1 MDVFNTIV
9 SSTGSVAGAVL
20 AFVLVLSIV
29 VFVHEMGHFLV
40 ARAFKVKIETFS
52 IGFGPEIYGWND
64 SQGTRW
70 KISWI
75 PLGGYVKFLG
85 DEGPASIPSHEKIA
99 EAEAKG
105 EQEKL
110 FHFKPLYQRTLVVL
124 AGPFANFLLAIAIF
138 AVVIGIFG
146 EPKVEPRIGAVL
158 PGEAGEAA
166 GFQKDDLVLT
176 VDGRPVDDFNDIVT
190 VVAQS
195 PDRPLRFGIERAGER
210 KTLVATPR
218 REELTLNFGL
228 KAEGG
233 RLGLQSAGGTYFVYH
248 DPIGAVW
255 AGANRV
261 WFVFDQTFSF
271 LGQLIVG
278 QADTSQM
285 RGPLGIAEVSG
296 QVASAGILP
305 LVQLVA
311 VLSASIGLI
320 NLFPIP
326 MLDGG
331 HLLYYAFEAVRGKPL
346 GERAQELGFRIG
358 LALVLFLMVFATWN
372 DLARMGNF

>member
-1 MDVFNTIV
+1 MDIFNTIV
-9 SSTGSVAGAVL
+9 SSTGSIAGAIL
-20 AFVLVLSIV
+20 AFVAVLSVV
-29 VFVHEMGHFLV
+29 VFIHEMGHFLV
-40 ARAFKVKIETFS
+40 ARAFNVKIETFS
-52 IGFGPEIYGWND
+52 IGFGPEIFGWND
-64 SQGTRW
+64 SKGTRW
-70 KISWI
+70 KVSWL
-75 PLGGYVKFLG
+75 PLGGYVKFFG
-85 DEGPASIPSHEKIA
+85 DEGPASIPSEERIA

-105 EQEKL
+105 EHDKL
-110 FHFKPLYQRTLVVL
+110 FHFKPLYQRTLIVA
-124 AGPFANFLLAIAIF
+124 AGPVANFILAIFIF
-138 AVVIGIFG
+138 ATIIGIFG
-146 EPKVEPRIGAVL
+146 EPKVDPRVGAVL

-166 GFQKDDLVLT
+166 GFQKGDLVLS
-176 VDGRPVDDFNDIVT
+176 VDGTPVDDFNDIV
-190 VVAQS
+190 VIVAQS
-195 PDRPLRFGIERAGER
+195 PDRPLRFEIERAGER

-233 RLGLQSAGGTYFVYH
+233 RLGLQSDEGVHFVYH
-248 DPIGAVW
+248 DPLSAIW

-271 LGQLIVG
+271 LGQLVVG

-296 QVASAGILP
+296 KVASAGILP
-305 LVQLVA
+305 LLQLVA

-331 HLLYYAFEAVRGKPL
+331 HLLYYGFEAVRGKPL

>member
-1 MDVFNTIV
+1 MDIFNDIV
-9 SSTGSVAGAVL
+9 SSTGSVAAAIAAFVAVL
-20 AFVLVLSIV
+20 SAV
-29 VFVHEMGHFLV
+29 VFIHEMGHFLV
-40 ARAFKVKIETFS
+40 ARWFNVKIETFS
-52 IGFGPEIYGWND
+52 IGFGPEIFGWSD
-64 SQGTRW
+64 SKGTRW
-70 KISWI
+70 KVSWI

-85 DEGPASIPSHEKIA
+85 DEGPASIPDEKKIA

-105 EQEKL
+105 EHNRL
-110 FHFKPLYQRTLVVL
+110 FHFKPLYQRALIVAAGPLANFVL
-124 AGPFANFLLAIAIF
+124 ALVIF
-138 AVVIGIFG
+138 AGVVAIFG
-146 EPKVEPRIGAVL
+146 EARVDPRIGRVL
-158 PGEAGEAA
+158 PGSAGEAA
-166 GFQKDDLVLT
+166 GFQEGDLVLS
-176 VDGRPVDDFNDIVT
+176 VEGRRVEDFNDIVM

-195 PDRPLRFGIERAGER
+195 PGVPLRFEIERAGEV
-210 KTLVATPR
+210 KSLVATPR
-218 REELTLNFGL
+218 REEITFNFGL

-233 RLGLQSAGGTYFVYH
+233 RLGLQSGSGVHFIYH
-248 DPIGAVW
+248 DPISAIGI
-255 AGANRV
+255 GANRL

-278 QADTSQM
+278 KADTSQM

-331 HLLYYAFEAVRGKPL
+331 HLLYYGFEAVRGKPL